1 MKVICHS
8 NDMPAV
14 RPPAEK
20 HVIGMADDRLKK
32 RSRTVRVLLSA
43 KQRTQIL
50 KIGVTKCL
58 IVLEF
63 RDA

>member
-32 RSRTVRVLLSA
+32 RSRTGRELLSA

-50 KIGVTKCL
+50 KMNVTKCL
-58 IVLEF
+58 ITWEL
-63 RDA
+63 RDD